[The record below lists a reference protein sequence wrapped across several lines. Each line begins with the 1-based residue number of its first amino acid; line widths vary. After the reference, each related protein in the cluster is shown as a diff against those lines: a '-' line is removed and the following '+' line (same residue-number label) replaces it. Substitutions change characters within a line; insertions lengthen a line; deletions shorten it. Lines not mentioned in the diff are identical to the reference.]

1 MGLFGFFKSQF
12 IEVIE
17 WTDNSSNTMVY
28 KFPVQG
34 NEIKMGAELTVRES
48 QVAIFV
54 NEGEIADVFG
64 PGRHQLWTQN
74 MPILT
79 KLKAWKHGFNSPFK
93 ADVYFVNTK
102 QFINQKWGTSNPI
115 MMRDAEFGMI
125 RLRGYGIYSYRVSEP
140 TVFLKELFG
149 TSTSYQTSNIE
160 DHLKKMV
167 LSGLTDLFAESK
179 IPALDLAMYYDE
191 LSTQGREKMQERF
204 SAFGFEIT
212 SLYIE
217 NLSLPKEVEEAMD
230 KRTSMG
236 VLGNLGQY
244 QQYQA
249 AEALRDAAQNE
260 GGGLAGAGAGL
271 GAGAALGGMMT
282 HAFSGAGQQ
291 QQNDQNATAPQQDKI
306 SCPHCQAKIN
316 ANAKFCGQCGK
327 SVQQEKVPCIKCETM
342 INKDAK
348 FCGECGTQQ
357 VTEKTCEKC
366 GTTNKATAKFCG
378 DCGETL

>member
-17 WTDNSSNTMVY
+17 WTDSNTNTMVY
-28 KFPVQG
+28 RFPVQN

-79 KLKAWKHGFNSPFK
+79 KLKSWKTGFNSPFK
-93 ADVYFVNTK
+93 AEVYFVNTK
-102 QFINQKWGTSNPI
+102 QFVNQKWGTSNPI
-115 MMRDAEFGMI
+115 MMRDPEFGMI

-149 TSTSYQTSNIE
+149 TNASYDTSSIE
-160 DHLKKMV
+160 NQLKKMII
-167 LSGLTDLFAESK
+167 SGLTDLFAESK
-179 IPALDLAMYYDE
+179 IAALDLAMFYDE
-191 LSTQGREKMQERF
+191 LSTQGKEKMQERF

-249 AEALRDAAQNE
+249 AEALRDAAKNE

-271 GAGAALGGMMT
+271 GAGAALGGVMAN
-282 HAFSGAGQQ
+282 AFSGNQ
-291 QQNDQNATAPQQDKI
+291 QQNAAQSSTPGSEKI
-306 SCPHCQAKIN
+306 NCPHCDALVNK
-316 ANAKFCGQCGK
+316 NAKFCGECGK
-327 SVQQEKVPCIKCETM
+327 AVQKKKVPCVNCKTE
-342 INKDAK
+342 INEDAK
-348 FCGECGTQQ
+348 FCGECGANQLSK
-357 VTEKTCEKC
+357 KTCEKC
-366 GTTNKATAKFCG
+366 GKENNPNSKFCG
-378 DCGETL
+378 ECGETL

>member
-17 WTDNSSNTMVY
+17 WTDSSSNTMVY
-28 KFPVQG
+28 RFPVQG

-64 PGRHQLWTQN
+64 PGRHLLFTQN

-79 KLKAWKHGFNSPFK
+79 KLKSWKHGFNSPFK
-93 ADVYFVNTK
+93 AEVYFVNTK

-115 MMRDAEFGMI
+115 MMRDSEFGMI
-125 RLRGYGIYSYRVSEP
+125 RLRGYGIYSYRVSDP

-149 TSTSYQTSNIE
+149 TSGSYDTSDIE
-160 DHLKKMV
+160 DQLKKMI

-179 IPALDLAMYYDE
+179 IPALDLAMHYDE
-191 LSTQGREKMQERF
+191 LSQQGKEKMAERF
-204 SAFGFEIT
+204 SKFGFEIT

-236 VLGNLGQY
+236 VLGNMGQY

-260 GGGLAGAGAGL
+260 GSGLAGAGAGL
-271 GAGAALGGMMT
+271 GAGAALGGVMAN
-282 HAFSGAGQQ
+282 AFTAQP
-291 QQNDQNATAPQQDKI
+291 QQNTTPEQERTT
-306 SCPHCQAKIN
+306 CPHCN
-316 ANAKFCGQCGK
+316 ASIRVNAKFCGDCGK
-327 SVQQEKVPCIKCETM
+327 SVQEEKVPCINCQAEIK
-342 INKDAK
+342 KDAK
-348 FCGECGTQQ
+348 FCGDCGTKQ
-357 VTEKTCEKC
+357 VTEKTCPKC
-366 GTTNKATAKFCG
+366 DKKNGPQAKFCG
-378 DCGETL
+378 DCGESL

>member
-17 WTDNSSNTMVY
+17 WTDSTTNTMVY
-28 KFPVQG
+28 RFPVQG

-74 MPILT
+74 MPIMT

-93 ADVYFVNTK
+93 AEVYFINTK

-115 MMRDAEFGMI
+115 MMRDPEFGII

-149 TSTSYQTSNIE
+149 SNASYDTSNIE
-160 DHLKKMV
+160 DQLKKMI
-167 LSGLTDLFAESK
+167 LSGLTDLFAESQ
-179 IPALDLAMYYDE
+179 IAALDLAMYYDE
-191 LSTQGREKMQERF
+191 LSTQGKEKMQERF

-236 VLGNLGQY
+236 VLGDLGQY

-249 AEALRDAAQNE
+249 AEALRDAAKNE

-271 GAGAALGGMMT
+271 GAGAALGGVMAN
-282 HAFSGAGQQ
+282 AFSGNQQ
-291 QQNDQNATAPQQDKI
+291 QANVTPPSTTQTDKI
-306 SCPHCQAKIN
+306 KCPHCDSPVN
-316 ANAKFCGQCGK
+316 PNAKFCGECGK
-327 SVQQEKVPCIKCETM
+327 TVQKQKVPCISCQAE
-342 INKDAK
+342 INEDAK
-348 FCGECGTQQ
+348 FCGECGANQ
-357 VTEKTCEKC
+357 VTKIECSKC
-366 GTTNKATAKFCG
+366 GKENSPNTKFCG
-378 DCGETL
+378 DCGQNLQ

>member
-17 WTDNSSNTMVY
+17 WTDNTSNTMVH

-115 MMRDAEFGMI
+115 MMRDPEFGII

-149 TSTSYQTSNIE
+149 TSTSYDTSSIE
-160 DHLKKMV
+160 DHLKKMI

-179 IPALDLAMYYDE
+179 IAALDLAMYYDE
-191 LSTQGREKMQERF
+191 LSTQGKEKMQERF

-217 NLSLPKEVEEAMD
+217 NLSLPKEVEQAMD

-236 VLGNLGQY
+236 VLGDLGQY

-282 HAFSGAGQQ
+282 NALSGNQQ
-291 QQNDQNATAPQQDKI
+291 QTNQPTPPPAQADKI
-306 SCPHCQAKIN
+306 KCPHCDGLIN
-316 ANAKFCGQCGK
+316 ANAKFCGECGK
-327 SVQQEKVPCIKCETM
+327 SVQQEKVPCITCEAL

-348 FCGECGTQQ
+348 FCGECGTKQ
-357 VTEKTCEKC
+357 VTEKTCGKC
-366 GTTNKATAKFCG
+366 GKENGPNAKFCG
-378 DCGETL
+378 DCGESL

>member
-17 WTDNSSNTMVY
+17 WTDNTSNTMVY

-115 MMRDAEFGMI
+115 MMRDPEFGII

-149 TSTSYQTSNIE
+149 TSSSYDTSSIE
-160 DHLKKMV
+160 NHLKKMI
-167 LSGLTDLFAESK
+167 LSGLTDLFAESQ
-179 IPALDLAMYYDE
+179 IAALDLAMHYDE
-191 LSTQGREKMQERF
+191 LSTQGKEKMQERF
-204 SAFGFEIT
+204 NAFGFEIT

-236 VLGNLGQY
+236 VLGNMAQY

-282 HAFSGAGQQ
+282 SALAGNQQ
-291 QQNDQNATAPQQDKI
+291 QVNEPATPQVSKVH
-306 SCPHCQAKIN
+306 CPHCN
-316 ANAKFCGQCGK
+316 AEIHASAKFCGECGK
-327 SVQQEKVPCIKCETM
+327 SVQQEKTPCINCEAP

-348 FCGECGTQQ
+348 FCGECGTKQ
-357 VTEKTCEKC
+357 VTEKTCDKC
-366 GTTNKATAKFCG
+366 GAVNGPNAKFCG
-378 DCGETL
+378 DCGEGF

>member
-1 MGLFGFFKSQF
+1 MGLFGFFKNQF

-17 WTDNSSNTMVY
+17 WTDNTSNTMVY
-28 KFPVQG
+28 KFPVHG

-79 KLKAWKHGFNSPFK
+79 KLKSWKHGFNSPFK

-102 QFINQKWGTSNPI
+102 QFIDQKWGTSNPI

-125 RLRGYGIYSYRVSEP
+125 RLRGYGIYSYRVSDP

-149 TSTSYQTSNIE
+149 TSSSYDTSSVEN
-160 DHLKKMV
+160 HLKKMIV
-167 LSGLTDLFAESK
+167 SGLTDLFAESQ

-191 LSTQGREKMQERF
+191 LSTQGKEKMQERF
-204 SAFGFEIT
+204 NAFGFEIT

-236 VLGNLGQY
+236 VLGDMGKY
-244 QQYQA
+244 QQFQA
-249 AEALRDAAQNE
+249 AEALRDAAKNE

-271 GAGAALGGMMT
+271 GAGAALGGMMSN
-282 HAFSGAGQQ
+282 ALSGAGQQ
-291 QQNDQNATAPQQDKI
+291 QQSTPQEATAQ
-306 SCPHCQAKIN
+306 CPHCQATIS
-316 ANAKFCGQCGK
+316 ANAKFCGECGK
-327 SVQQEKVPCIKCETM
+327 SVQKEQVPCVNCQAM
-342 INKDAK
+342 LNKDAK
-348 FCGECGTQQ
+348 FCGECGAKQ
-357 VTEKTCEKC
+357 VTEKTCTKC
-366 GTTNKATAKFCG
+366 GATNGPNAKFCG
-378 DCGETL
+378 DCGESI